1 MKETPAEKLKAI
13 NDRIR
18 SYTKKT
24 DKLTLDGMASGVQ
37 EVYGVGIAHGQDIG
51 YETGYTNGYIEGEE
65 DGWSDGYGEGLDHGV
80 VQGIEEGKKN
90 AYDEFWDD
98 FQQNGNR
105 DTYIACFGTGW
116 TAETFKPKYQIKP
129 IRAGYMFFNNWGEKI
144 KIPDFVEFADNLAR
158 EQGKTPETHP
168 DMFDENGHYMLL
180 DFSRCTNCIY
190 LLPALQSPHFGTLDF
205 RSAESMMSVFYSH
218 SQDQYYGV
226 RRIDKF
232 ISSAITAFD
241 NSTFQNATFLT
252 DITMSGVVAKSI
264 NFGTCPLN
272 KASIISVVNV
282 LSSSTTGQTVTFKK
296 TAVNTAFGINVDD
309 ASTFTDEFKALRN
322 SKASW
327 TFSYA

>member
-1 MKETPAEKLKAI
+1 MSVAEKLTAI
-13 NDRIR
+13 ADNIRIH
-18 SYTKKT
+18 TGKE
-24 DKLTLDGMASGVQ
+24 DKLTLDNMAQGVN
-37 EVYGVGIAHGQDIG
+37 ETFLEGNKIG
-51 YETGYTNGYIEGEE
+51 YTFGRR
-65 DGWSDGYGEGLDHGV
+65 D
-80 VQGIEEGKKN
+80 GIEQGKKD

-98 FQQNGNR
+98 FQESGNR

-144 KIPDFVEFADNLAR
+144 AIPDFVEFADNLAA
-158 EQGKTPETHP
+158 EQGKTPQTHP
-168 DMFDENGHYMLL
+168 DMFDENGHYNLF

-190 LLPALQSPHFGTLDF
+190 LLPGLQSPHFGTLDF
-205 RSAESMMSVFYSH
+205 RSAESMTSVFYSH

-241 NSTFQNATFLT
+241 NSTFQHATFLT

-309 ASTFTDEFKALRN
+309 ASTYPVGSEFYNLRN
-322 SKASW
+322 SKSNW